1 MNMPNP
7 EQRQRRKLSS
17 KELRMALG
25 AAGGAAVAT
34 FYFARIW
41 LQRTSPD
48 TPKRAPGER
57 PWGVMAA
64 EAADA
69 TRVATGAAVSPE

>member
-1 MNMPNP
+1 MLDP
-7 EQRQRRKLSS
+7 EQRQRRALSG
-17 KELRMALG
+17 KELGIALG
-25 AAGGAAVAT
+25 AAAGAAAAT
-34 FYFARIW
+34 FYFASIW

-57 PWGVMAA
+57 PRDVMAA

-69 TRVATGAAVSPE
+69 TRVATGAAHSSR